1 MTAQT
6 FSSLALVTA
15 VVIYALAFSMHT
27 VEWASARK
35 IKVSRPVAK
44 TSEDAVVRKPALV
57 GAGGSGAAGV
67 VPASPQSP
75 EIIVSAGSASPESH
89 EVRTESPG
97 LNTESPELVEG
108 QDPMSAGADG
118 SLTPKQRTDTFGRL
132 GLSFTVIGLAC
143 AIAGVTAR
151 GIAAG
156 RWPLANMFEFTTMAM
171 VIIVSAYLVLA
182 RMGMRWLGLPVTL
195 LATVFNGLAVTVFY
209 VAVAPVVPALHSVW
223 FFIHITAAATS
234 GSAFNIGGA
243 ITVLY
248 LIKKRA
254 EDKGTVGPVLA
265 RLPEAKRMDVIA
277 YRVLAFAFPL
287 WTFTIAAGSIWAEYA
302 WGRYWGWDPKET
314 WALVTWVIFACYL
327 HARST
332 AGWKGVRA
340 GIIALLGLAVF
351 WFNFIGVNLLF
362 AGLHSYAGI

>member
-6 FSSLALVTA
+6 FSSLALVTS
-15 VVIYALAFSMHT
+15 VVIYLLAFSMHT

-35 IKVSRPVAK
+35 IRNEAP
-44 TSEDAVVRKPALV
+44 AVVKEPALV
-57 GAGGSGAAGV
+57 GAG
-67 VPASPQSP
+67 
-75 EIIVSAGSASPESH
+75 VSAGAVEAPAALSTSSEPTAE
-89 EVRTESPG
+89 RDPG
-97 LNTESPELVEG
+97 TADPALG
-108 QDPMSAGADG
+108 QAQGH
-118 SLTPKQRTDTFGRL
+118 LTARQRSETFGRM
-132 GLSFTVIGLAC
+132 GLSLTVIGLAC
-143 AIAGVTAR
+143 AISGVVAR

-156 RWPLANMFEFTTMAM
+156 RWPLGNMFEFTTMAM

-182 RMGMRWLGLPVTL
+182 KMGMRWLGLPVTL
-195 LATVFNGLAVTVFY
+195 LATVGNGLAVTVFY
-209 VAVAPVVPALHSVW
+209 VAVAPLVPALHSVW
-223 FFIHITAAATS
+223 FVIHITAAAIS
-234 GSAFNIGGA
+234 GSAFNIGGLVS
-243 ITVLY
+243 ILY

-254 EDKGTVGPVLA
+254 EDRGTVGSVLA

-287 WTFTIAAGSIWAEYA
+287 WTFTIAAGAVWAEYA

-332 AGWKGVRA
+332 AGWKGSRA
-340 GIIALLGLAVF
+340 AMIALLGLAVF

>member
-6 FSSLALVTA
+6 FSSLALVTS
-15 VVIYALAFSMHT
+15 VVIYLLAFSMHT

-35 IKVSRPVAK
+35 IRNEAPAVAR
-44 TSEDAVVRKPALV
+44 EPALV
-57 GAGGSGAAGV
+57 GAGASSGAVEAPAALSTSSEAVAERDAGTV
-67 VPASPQSP
+67 DP
-75 EIIVSAGSASPESH
+75 
-89 EVRTESPG
+89 
-97 LNTESPELVEG
+97 NFG
-108 QDPMSAGADG
+108 QAQGQ
-118 SLTPKQRTDTFGRL
+118 LTARQRSETFGRM
-132 GLSFTVIGLAC
+132 GLSLTIIGLAC
-143 AIAGVTAR
+143 AIAGVVAR

-156 RWPLANMFEFTTMAM
+156 RWPLGNMFEFTTMAM

-182 RMGMRWLGLPVTL
+182 KMGMRWLGLPVTL
-195 LATVFNGLAVTVFY
+195 LATVGNGLAVTVFY
-209 VAVAPVVPALHSVW
+209 VAVAPLVPALHSVW
-223 FFIHITAAATS
+223 FVIHITAAAIS
-234 GSAFNIGGA
+234 GSAFNIGGLVS
-243 ITVLY
+243 ILY

-254 EDKGTVGPVLA
+254 EDRGTVGSVLA

-287 WTFTIAAGSIWAEYA
+287 WTFTIAAGAVWAEYA

-332 AGWKGVRA
+332 AGWKGSRA
-340 GIIALLGLAVF
+340 AMIALLGLAVF